1 MKNIFK
7 TIIFSCLLISIS
19 SCENDK
25 DPIVSANGFELRK
38 DPTIASPTTLLEVD
52 NSVIFGNY
60 NWDSSNNGVASVST
74 YKLVIF
80 DHDSD
85 TQLLYPVEYVG
96 QGLETPDNKKA
107 TITVKEMND
116 MLNNLKSFKCGEMNI
131 DLRIQ
136 STLGT
141 NPKAAYIQYSN
152 PINYK
157 ITGYSKSTP
166 ILSFVKDGNTPSN
179 EPKLLSTG
187 FISNSDYEG
196 YVYLIAG
203 SYKFVRPDP
212 CGSYASP
219 TILGGIGSLASG
231 TIDTGATPAS
241 IVIANTGH
249 YLIKVNLVTNTY
261 SIKEFRTFGVF
272 GKATRINGTA
282 NAVPMTDNNDN
293 IWKLTVDLI
302 KGKSFRFKSNLW
314 TGVTTTPDLINIGTP
329 EIPNLIQFP
338 PYIPPTGT
346 TLISTLGK
354 SLIDGQVVEVTGDNG
369 EFTVP
374 GTFVDNYT
382 RQKYL
387 IELNVSNPRKYTY
400 TLTAK

>member
-1 MKNIFK
+1 MKNLYK
-7 TIIFSCLLISIS
+7 SLLFALSITVLI
-19 SCENDK
+19 SCENEK
-25 DPIVSANGFELRK
+25 DPVVSANGFNLRK
-38 DPTIASPTTLLEVD
+38 ISDVPTPTVLLPTNDGDVFT
-52 NSVIFGNY
+52 NLT
-60 NWDSSNNGVASVST
+60 WDISDNGVASVSK
-74 YKLVIF
+74 YSVIITN
-80 DHDSD
+80 HLEEPTIENS
-85 TQLLYPVEYVG
+85 VEYKEA
-96 QGLETPDNKKA
+96 GLVVTATERKCTLKNVEFNNLLNKLDASKCGLRDVDVRIKA
-107 TITVKEMND
+107 T
-116 MLNNLKSFKCGEMNI
+116 LGEKN
-131 DLRIQ
+131 Q
-136 STLGT
+136 FV
-141 NPKAAYIQYSN
+141 NYSN
-152 PINYK
+152 PINIK
-157 ITGYSKSTP
+157 VTGYSIATP
-166 ILSFVKDGNTPSN
+166 ILSFVKDGNTASS
-179 EPKLLSTG
+179 EPKLLSSGYT
-187 FISNSDYEG
+187 SNTDYEG
-196 YVYLIAG
+196 YVYLQTG
-203 SYKFVRPDP
+203 SYKFVRPDA
-212 CGSYASP
+212 CGSYTSP
-219 TILGGIGSLASG
+219 TILGGTGSLASG
-231 TIDTGATPAS
+231 TIDTSATPAS

-249 YLIKVNLVTNTY
+249 YLIKVNLVTNNY

>member
-7 TIIFSCLLISIS
+7 TIIFSCFLISIS

-38 DPTIASPTTLLEVD
+38 DATIASPTTLLEVD

-166 ILSFVKDGNTPSN
+166 ILSFVKDGNTASS
-179 EPKLLSTG
+179 EPKLLSSGYT
-187 FISNSDYEG
+187 SNTDYEG
-196 YVYLIAG
+196 YVYLQAG
-203 SYKFVRPDP
+203 SYKFVRPDA
-212 CGSYASP
+212 CGSYTSP
-219 TILGGIGSLASG
+219 TILGGTGSLAAG
-231 TIDTGATPAS
+231 TIDTSATPAS
-241 IVIANTGH
+241 IVITNAGH
-249 YLIKVNLVTNTY
+249 YLLKANLTANTY
-261 SIKEFRTFGVF
+261 SINEYTAIGVF
-272 GKATRINGTA
+272 GRATRAGAFGFSNT
-282 NAVPMTDNNDN
+282 VPMTYDATSKKWTITMDLLTGQVLKFKSIKWNGALVVPGATAPFPKPDYVPSGSTTFTTLGSVMPNVLIENATASAD
-293 IWKLTVDLI
+293 IKVPGTASLTETQKYLLTVD
-302 KGKSFRFKSNLW
+302 
-314 TGVTTTPDLINIGTP
+314 
-329 EIPNLIQFP
+329 
-338 PYIPPTGT
+338 
-346 TLISTLGK
+346 
-354 SLIDGQVVEVTGDNG
+354 
-369 EFTVP
+369 
-374 GTFVDNYT
+374 
-382 RQKYL
+382 
-387 IELNVSNPRKYTY
+387 VSSSRKYTY
-400 TLTAK
+400 QLTKI